1 MCIYVCTN
9 IYIYMGASMCN
20 IYSNDQTIHIY
31 FLISKYIYA
40 NLKKQKNNTHT
51 FINGDIT

>member
-1 MCIYVCTN
+1 
-9 IYIYMGASMCN
+9 MGASMCN

-31 FLISKYIYA
+31 LLISKYIYA